1 VTLDQ
6 IGAVLKDYGL
16 PIAMLVALFVAM
28 VVRRGNRVGPE
39 GKQMPGSPYLVPG
52 AQVDDLKDELAFVR
66 VARDKREFDIR
77 TESQTQLAYVETL
90 RVEEKHRAELAESR
104 LDAALERLDK
114 IADLAQRQLE
124 ETIRGGKK

>member
-1 VTLDQ
+1 MTLEQ
-6 IGAVLKDYGL
+6 IGALLRDYGIPL
-16 PIAMLVALFVAM
+16 AMLVGLFTAM

-39 GKQMPGSPYLVPG
+39 GKQMPGSPYLVSG

-77 TESQTQLAYVETL
+77 TESQAQVAYVETL
-90 RVEEKHRAELAESR
+90 RVEEKHRAEVAESR

-124 ETIRGGKK
+124 ETIRSGKA